1 MIDPPPPPTSIDTSA
16 YRIAPGSTVDLAALA
31 TEDHVRHGLDKT
43 SASALRDQLTDRL
56 AELQE
61 VLWAQHR
68 HRVLVVLQAT
78 DTGGK
83 DGTIRNVFG
92 PLNAQGVHVANFIA
106 PTEHELAHDFLW
118 RVHGRVPGDGE
129 IVVFN
134 RSHYE
139 DVLVARVHGLVPE
152 ATWRRRYDHIRNFE
166 ALLADEGTT
175 IVKFFLH
182 ISKDE
187 QRERLQAR
195 LDDPTKHW
203 KFDPN
208 DLSERKRWD
217 DYQAAYADALSETS
231 TDAAPWYAVPA
242 DRKWFRNVVVAQV
255 VVDALEALDLS
266 YPPPAPG
273 LDGLVVE

>member
-1 MIDPPPPPTSIDTSA
+1 VGTRIDTDR
-16 YRIAPGSTVDLAALA
+16 YRIAPGSTVDLAALP
-31 TEDHVRHGLDKT
+31 TEDHHRHDLSKGDAKDLLD
-43 SASALRDQLTDRL
+43 DLTGRL

-68 HRVLVVLQAT
+68 HRILVVLQAT

-83 DGTIRNVFG
+83 DGTIRHVFG
-92 PLNAQGVHVANFIA
+92 PLNAQGVRVVGFKA
-106 PTEHELAHDFLW
+106 PTPDELAHDFLW
-118 RVHGRVPGDGE
+118 RVHERVPGDGE

-139 DVLVARVHGLVPE
+139 DVLVPRVHHLVPDDV
-152 ATWRRRYDHIRNFE
+152 WRRRFDHIRHFE

-182 ISKDE
+182 ITKDE

-203 KFDPN
+203 KFDSH
-208 DLSERKRWD
+208 DLDERRHWD
-217 DYQAAYADALSETS
+217 DYQAAYADVLAETS
-231 TDAAPWYAVPA
+231 TARAPWYAVPA
-242 DRKWFRNVVVAQV
+242 DKKWFRNLVVAQV
-255 VVDALEALDLS
+255 MVDLLESLDLA
-266 YPPPAPG
+266 YPPAEPG
-273 LDGLVVE
+273 LEDLVIE

>member
-1 MIDPPPPPTSIDTSA
+1 MTARAVPPSIDTSA
-16 YRIAPGSTVDLAALA
+16 YRIAPGTTVDLAALP
-31 TEDHVRHGLDKT
+31 TEDHERHGLDKA
-43 SASALRDQLTDRL
+43 SAVALRDHLTARL

-92 PLNAQGVHVANFIA
+92 PLDAQGVRVAGFTR
-106 PTEHELAHDFLW
+106 PTPDELAHDFLW

-139 DVLVARVHGLVPE
+139 DVLVPRVHGRVPE
-152 ATWRRRYDHIRNFE
+152 PVWRRRYEHIRNFE

-203 KFDPN
+203 KFDPG
-208 DLSERKRWD
+208 DLEERKRWA

-231 TDAAPWYAVPA
+231 VGAAPWYAVPA

-255 VVDALEALDLS
+255 MVDTLESLDLD
-266 YPPPAPG
+266 YPPPVAD
-273 LDGLVVE
+273 LDGLVVD

>member
-1 MIDPPPPPTSIDTSA
+1 MTARAIPPSIDTSA
-16 YRIAPGSTVDLAALA
+16 YRIAPGTTVDLAALP
-31 TEDHVRHGLDKT
+31 TEDHERHGLDKA
-43 SASALRDQLTDRL
+43 SAVALRDHLTARL

-92 PLNAQGVHVANFIA
+92 PLDAQGVRVAGFTR
-106 PTEHELAHDFLW
+106 PTPDELAHDFLW

-139 DVLVARVHGLVPE
+139 DVLVPRVHGRVPE
-152 ATWRRRYDHIRNFE
+152 PVWRRRYEHIRNFE

-203 KFDPN
+203 KFDPG
-208 DLSERKRWD
+208 DLEERKRWA

-231 TDAAPWYAVPA
+231 VGAAPWYAVPA

-255 VVDALEALDLS
+255 MVDTLESLDLD
-266 YPPPAPG
+266 YPPPVAD
-273 LDGLVVE
+273 LDGLVVD